1 MEKSNN
7 HLYNWTRFY
16 RALCRHGPDLLLGV
30 DENLIEFIKMSA
42 ADTDMFWS
50 EGLEEYL
57 RIGAADGDMRAGVLS
72 ALDLWRENVLDALSS
87 SFGIELDW
95 EMVSID
101 EGSPLIDQLV
111 QAALPGK
118 AAPPH
123 LEDPWD

>member
-1 MEKSNN
+1 MEDSNKN
-7 HLYNWTRFY
+7 PYNWTSFY
-16 RALCRHGPDLLLGV
+16 QALCRHGPDLLLGV
-30 DENLIEFIKMSA
+30 DEDLIEVIKMSA

-50 EGLEEYL
+50 DGLEECL
-57 RIGAADGDMRAGVLS
+57 AIGAADGDMRVGVLS

-87 SFGIELDW
+87 SFGIDLDW

-101 EGSPLIDQLV
+101 EGSPLINQLV

>member
-1 MEKSNN
+1 MKKNN
-7 HLYNWTRFY
+7 DTPYNWTAFY
-16 RALCRHGPDLLLGV
+16 RALCRHGPDLLRGV
-30 DENLIEFIKMSA
+30 DDYLIEFIKMSA

-50 EGLEEYL
+50 EGLEEWL

-101 EGSPLIDQLV
+101 EGSPLIDTLV
-111 QAALPGK
+111 QASLPGK